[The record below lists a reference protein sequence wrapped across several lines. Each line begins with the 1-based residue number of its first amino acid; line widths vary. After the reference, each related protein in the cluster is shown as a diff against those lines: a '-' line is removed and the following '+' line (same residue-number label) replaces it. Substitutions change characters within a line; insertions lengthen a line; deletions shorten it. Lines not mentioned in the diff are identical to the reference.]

1 MKLAHPGGEAR
12 NWLKFREVMCL
23 ARAGREPTLTWT
35 ALCIRLFPAMRTR
48 LPDTFTY
55 RQALALG
62 LSKRRLYELR
72 DTGEIELVSRGL
84 YRRCD
89 AAPVDEDLLE
99 LATRSEWAT
108 LCLGTALSLHSLSD
122 DIPASRDVAIP
133 RGTRPPTTR
142 ARVQWHTFNPATFNI
157 GRELVSVNQ
166 RVKIG
171 RYNAERSIVD
181 AFRLRGREGHEL
193 GNEALRRWLRRPG
206 AHPSALLEMASEF
219 PRALTPLRQALEV
232 LL

>member
-1 MKLAHPGGEAR
+1 
-12 NWLKFREVMCL
+12 V
-23 ARAGREPTLTWT
+23 
-35 ALCIRLFPAMRTR
+35 PAK

-55 RQALALG
+55 RQARSFG

-72 DTGEIELVSRGL
+72 DAGDIEMVGRGI
-84 YRRCD
+84 YRRRD
-89 AAPVDEDLLE
+89 AALVDEDLLE

-108 LCLGTALSLHSLSD
+108 LCLGTALSRQQLSD
-122 DIPASRDVAIP
+122 EIPSARDVAIP
-133 RGTRPPTTR
+133 RGTRPPATR
-142 ARVQWHTFNPATFNI
+142 AQVRWHTFDPATFDV
-157 GRELVSVNQ
+157 GREKLSIQ
-166 RVKIG
+166 RGVHIG
-171 RYNAERSIVD
+171 QYTAERSIVD

-206 AHPSALLEMASEF
+206 AQPAALLELASKF